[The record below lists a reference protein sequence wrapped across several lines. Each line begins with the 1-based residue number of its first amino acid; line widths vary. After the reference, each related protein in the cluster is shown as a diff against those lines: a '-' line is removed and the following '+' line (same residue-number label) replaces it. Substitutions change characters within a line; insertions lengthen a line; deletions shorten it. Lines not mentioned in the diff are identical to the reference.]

1 MAKFN
6 GTTLLVYV
14 DNVAIGLCTSHSLN
28 VNADM
33 IDATTK
39 SSGGWKDVLPGLK
52 DWSID
57 FDGLID
63 WSETENFSQAFADLS
78 GGTKV
83 TLKFSTE
90 VNGAKRYTGD
100 AYISSLSASAPM
112 EDVVTFSGT
121 FTGTSTLS
129 EETVT

>member
-1 MAKFN
+1 MD
-6 GTTLLVYV
+6 G
-14 DNVAIGLCTSHSLN
+14 VAIGLCTSHSLN

-90 VNGAKRYTGD
+90 VTGDKRYTGD